1 MYGVLISP
9 GRSHV
14 GSGPT
19 GFGVSFSRESLGVF
33 ASPSDRWSRDE
44 RGEVLASCLA
54 GYFHV
59 SIPKYD
65 SDVFIRYSH
74 GCTEED
80 VDGIIG

>member
-1 MYGVLISP
+1 MCGVLISP

-14 GSGPT
+14 GSGPL
-19 GFGVSFSRESLGVF
+19 GFGISFSRESLGVF

-65 SDVFIRYSH
+65 SDVFICCSH

-80 VDGIIG
+80 VDSIIG

>member
-1 MYGVLISP
+1 MHGVLISP

-80 VDGIIG
+80 VDSIIG

>member
-1 MYGVLISP
+1 MYGVLTSP

-14 GSGPT
+14 GSGLL
-19 GFGVSFSRESLGVF
+19 GSGVLFSRESLGVSV
-33 ASPSDRWSRDE
+33 SPSDRWSRDE

-59 SIPKYD
+59 SIPEYD

-74 GCTEED
+74 GCTEEN
-80 VDGIIG
+80 VDSIIG